1 MENQF
6 LSQCPA
12 SGERS
17 KQGTM
22 RSSNI
27 ELFRIVTMLF
37 IVAHHYVVNSGLT
50 AADGPIYADPLHWR
64 SLFLLIFGAW
74 GKIGINCFVMIT
86 GYFMCESRITSRKF
100 FKLLWEVMFY
110 FIGVQMIFWITGY
123 DDITLKSVIY
133 TFVPV
138 RSVSDSF
145 EECFLLFYLCIP
157 FINILIQH
165 LTEKQHWY
173 LLVLSGFIYVFFGT
187 FRRVTMNYVSWF
199 IVVYFIASFIRRYP
213 KPLFE
218 NKQTVKGTDANT
230 ESAPLIYSIDF
241 FQTKGNNYKIKD
253 SITLSLYD
261 TAGENLDKED
271 SMLCNNQYIANANG
285 IIILLDPL
293 QIPSVRKQ
301 LEGKIKLPAQNSDT
315 TEILNRVIKVIR
327 DRKKIKD
334 KSKINIPIALTFTK
348 MDVLIKYD
356 IIPEESALRLQSEHL
371 ARGAFVKSDFENTRL
386 EIEGLLE
393 NFFAD
398 EVIQLLKQFS
408 CYAFFGVSALGENP
422 EGGVNMSGEPNPI
435 RVLDPLLWLLSLNK
449 HIKTI

>member
-6 LSQCPA
+6 LSQSPA
-12 SGERS
+12 GGERS

-218 NKQTVKGTDANT
+218 NKKLLGWLSLLSVFTSVLSVIACAAMGKMIGRNMAYYFVTDSNTFLAVVTGTFLFLYFKSLKIRNSKIINVIASSTFGVLLIHSCSDSMRQWLWRDTFKNVEMYESPVMPLHAIGSVILIFTVCVV
-230 ESAPLIYSIDF
+230 IDQLRIRF
-241 FQTKGNNYKIKD
+241 IEKPVFALWDKNYNKVLEKFR
-253 SITLSLYD
+253 SMEAKTLSGL
-261 TAGENLDKED
+261 
-271 SMLCNNQYIANANG
+271 G
-285 IIILLDPL
+285 IL
-293 QIPSVRKQ
+293 QK
-301 LEGKIKLPAQNSDT
+301 
-315 TEILNRVIKVIR
+315 
-327 DRKKIKD
+327 
-334 KSKINIPIALTFTK
+334 
-348 MDVLIKYD
+348 
-356 IIPEESALRLQSEHL
+356 
-371 ARGAFVKSDFENTRL
+371 
-386 EIEGLLE
+386 
-393 NFFAD
+393 
-398 EVIQLLKQFS
+398 
-408 CYAFFGVSALGENP
+408 
-422 EGGVNMSGEPNPI
+422 
-435 RVLDPLLWLLSLNK
+435 
-449 HIKTI
+449 

>member
-218 NKQTVKGTDANT
+218 NKKLLGWLSLLSVFTSVLSVIACAAMGKMIGRNMAYYFVTDSNTFLAVVTGTFLFLYFKSLKIRNSKIINVIASSTFGVLLIHSCSDSMRQWLWRDTFKNVEMYESPVMPLHAIGSVILIFTVCVV
-230 ESAPLIYSIDF
+230 IDQLRIRF
-241 FQTKGNNYKIKD
+241 IEKPVFALWDKNYNKVLEKFR
-253 SITLSLYD
+253 SMEAKTLSGL
-261 TAGENLDKED
+261 
-271 SMLCNNQYIANANG
+271 G
-285 IIILLDPL
+285 IS
-293 QIPSVRKQ
+293 QK
-301 LEGKIKLPAQNSDT
+301 
-315 TEILNRVIKVIR
+315 
-327 DRKKIKD
+327 
-334 KSKINIPIALTFTK
+334 
-348 MDVLIKYD
+348 
-356 IIPEESALRLQSEHL
+356 
-371 ARGAFVKSDFENTRL
+371 
-386 EIEGLLE
+386 
-393 NFFAD
+393 
-398 EVIQLLKQFS
+398 
-408 CYAFFGVSALGENP
+408 
-422 EGGVNMSGEPNPI
+422 
-435 RVLDPLLWLLSLNK
+435 
-449 HIKTI
+449 

>member
-1 MENQF
+1 
-6 LSQCPA
+6 
-12 SGERS
+12 
-17 KQGTM
+17 M

-218 NKQTVKGTDANT
+218 NKKLLGWLSLLSVFTSVLSVIACAAMGKMIGRNMAYYFVTDSNTFLAVVTGTFLFLYFKSLKIRNSKIINVIASSTFGVLLIHSCSDSMRQWLWRDTFKNVEMYESPVMPLHAIGSVILIFTVCVV
-230 ESAPLIYSIDF
+230 IDQLRIRF
-241 FQTKGNNYKIKD
+241 IEKPVFALWDKNYNKVLEKFR
-253 SITLSLYD
+253 SMEAKTLSGL
-261 TAGENLDKED
+261 
-271 SMLCNNQYIANANG
+271 G
-285 IIILLDPL
+285 IL
-293 QIPSVRKQ
+293 QK
-301 LEGKIKLPAQNSDT
+301 
-315 TEILNRVIKVIR
+315 
-327 DRKKIKD
+327 
-334 KSKINIPIALTFTK
+334 
-348 MDVLIKYD
+348 
-356 IIPEESALRLQSEHL
+356 
-371 ARGAFVKSDFENTRL
+371 
-386 EIEGLLE
+386 
-393 NFFAD
+393 
-398 EVIQLLKQFS
+398 
-408 CYAFFGVSALGENP
+408 
-422 EGGVNMSGEPNPI
+422 
-435 RVLDPLLWLLSLNK
+435 
-449 HIKTI
+449 